1 MPGETRIEV
10 AQIVTRFM
18 AGAGGVALRGAL
30 NLDPDRYHVTIVTGQ
45 GGPLTDRAEAA
56 GMRVV
61 IVPSLVAPISPEDDI
76 GALRELT
83 SLCRSARFD
92 VVHTHSA
99 KAGAL
104 GRIAAHRAK
113 VPLIVHTYHGLPFHE
128 FQSPVRRSAYVAIE
142 RRLARITDAVL
153 AIGSGVATEAL
164 RRGLAD
170 PSTLRTIAPVVEA
183 TTVLRTSK
191 SRAAARAALGIDDAT
206 PVIGTVGR
214 IDYQKAPEHLVAA
227 MAALRHRDAMAVW
240 IGSGPRLDEVEAL
253 VRAAGLGDR
262 FLFAGERTNVAELL
276 PAFDVFAMASRYE
289 GLPCAVVEAMRC
301 GVPVVATAVNS
312 MPDLVIPGESG
323 ILVPPG
329 RPDLLAGALDGLLD
343 DPSTADRLV
352 RRGRELAGETFDAA
366 RLAVVL
372 DQVYSGG
379 HSNLRGAVSISQRVD
394 RTSPAAS
401 PWLTLCAAGT
411 VEIDAREVRGAVV
424 GQLPAD
430 TPVVL
435 VDDRPFSR
443 RRLRRLADRSSVV
456 IERELIVLPTA
467 GRPIILVDDTEAAV
481 RHFWTTIAT
490 VPPGLAYTALPAAA
504 MLGVARLL
512 PWRLTGAAAPGR
524 ALIGR
529 QR

>member
-1 MPGETRIEV
+1 MPGQTRVEV
-10 AQIVTRFM
+10 AQIVTRFI

-56 GMRVV
+56 GLRVV
-61 IVPSLVAPISPEDDI
+61 IEPSLVSPLSPKDDVK
-76 GALRELT
+76 ALRQLT
-83 SLCRSARFD
+83 DLCRSARFD

-104 GRIAAHRAK
+104 GRFAAHRAEI
-113 VPLIVHTYHGLPFHE
+113 PLIVHTYHGFPFHE
-128 FQSPVRRSAYVAIE
+128 FQSPARRAAYVAIE

-183 TTVLRTSK
+183 TTVLRTSE
-191 SRAAARAALGIDDAT
+191 SRAAARAALGIDGIDGVDNAT

-214 IDYQKAPEHLVAA
+214 IDYQKAPEHLVTAV
-227 MAALRHRDAMAVW
+227 AALRHRDAMAVW
-240 IGSGPRLDEVEAL
+240 IGSGPRRDEVAEL
-253 VRAAGLGDR
+253 VRAAGLSDR
-262 FLFAGERTNVAELL
+262 FLFAGERTDVAELL

-372 DQVYSGG
+372 DQVYSGT
-379 HSNLRGAVSISQRVD
+379 
-394 RTSPAAS
+394 RTAS
-401 PWLTLCAAGT
+401 L
-411 VEIDAREVRGAVV
+411 
-424 GQLPAD
+424 
-430 TPVVL
+430 
-435 VDDRPFSR
+435 
-443 RRLRRLADRSSVV
+443 
-456 IERELIVLPTA
+456 
-467 GRPIILVDDTEAAV
+467 
-481 RHFWTTIAT
+481 
-490 VPPGLAYTALPAAA
+490 
-504 MLGVARLL
+504 VAR
-512 PWRLTGAAAPGR
+512 
-524 ALIGR
+524 
-529 QR
+529 